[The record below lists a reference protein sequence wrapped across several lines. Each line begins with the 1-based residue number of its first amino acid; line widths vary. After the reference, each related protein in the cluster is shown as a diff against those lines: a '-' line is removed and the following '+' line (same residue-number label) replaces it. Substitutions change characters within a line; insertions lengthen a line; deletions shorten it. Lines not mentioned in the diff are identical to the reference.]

1 MAENDLLIENQT
13 LRARVAELEAE
24 VSNKQLEA
32 AMLRRAAKRQKEL
45 DPNATDMF
53 RRPYRGG

>member
-1 MAENDLLIENQT
+1 MSENDAADEVQR

-45 DPNATDMF
+45 DPNASDMF